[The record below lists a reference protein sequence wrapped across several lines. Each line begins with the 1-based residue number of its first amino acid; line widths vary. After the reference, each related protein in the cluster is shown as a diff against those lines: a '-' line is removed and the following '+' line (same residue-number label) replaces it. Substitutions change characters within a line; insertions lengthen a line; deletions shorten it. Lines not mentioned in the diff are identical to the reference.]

1 MSKNISKKSS
11 YALDKLEEIF
21 MATAL
26 AFMTILTFVQV
37 ILRAFGTGWVWSL
50 EATTYAFAWLVLVG
64 MAYGVRTN
72 SHIAVDLVS
81 NMLPPFPKKIMAM
94 VAIFICLLYSALM
107 FYGGFIF
114 VDRLIDLGNNAR
126 DIPIPR
132 WVLTS
137 MLPIGFS
144 LLTYRFIQLG
154 IKILNG
160 GQTSLG
166 HTTHKSNKD
175 N

>member
-64 MAYGVRTN
+64 MAYGVSTN

-114 VDRLIDLGNNAR
+114 VDRLIDL
-126 DIPIPR
+126 
-132 WVLTS
+132 
-137 MLPIGFS
+137 
-144 LLTYRFIQLG
+144 
-154 IKILNG
+154 
-160 GQTSLG
+160 
-166 HTTHKSNKD
+166 
-175 N
+175 